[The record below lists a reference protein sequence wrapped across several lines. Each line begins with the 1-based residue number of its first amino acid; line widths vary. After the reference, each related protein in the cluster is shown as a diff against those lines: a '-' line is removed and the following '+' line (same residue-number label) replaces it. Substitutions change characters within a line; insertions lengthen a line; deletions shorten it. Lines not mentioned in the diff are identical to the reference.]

1 MAIVFPQKRVH
12 RKLCKPPLSDK
23 IKDNGGFALWQRTGK
38 RASFASSSTSEGSKI
53 WPRVHEL
60 VKELTSGLIQGIMD
74 AELESEL
81 GYSKYDY
88 KNKET
93 DNARNGHYKKTV
105 ISSQGDVDLK
115 IPRDRNGDYE
125 PQIVKKHQMDISDI
139 EDKILFLYS
148 QGTSTRDIEKT
159 MQEMYD
165 IEVGRD
171 TDEQDHGQVASGDTG
186 AAEQTSGECLCA
198 LDDGRHSLQGAR

>member
-1 MAIVFPQKRVH
+1 MAKSRE
-12 RKLCKPPLSDK
+12 KSDLRRLIDERG
-23 IKDNGGFALWQRTGK
+23 IKDLAG
-38 RASFASSSTSEGSKI
+38 
-53 WPRVHEL
+53 VHEL
-60 VKELTSGLIQGIMD
+60 VKELTSGLIQEIMD
-74 AELESEL
+74 AELENEL

-93 DNARNGHYKKTV
+93 GNARNGHYKKTA
-105 ISSQGDVDLK
+105 ISSQGDADLK

-159 MQEMYD
+159 MQQ
-165 IEVGRD
+165 RK
-171 TDEQDHGQVASGDTG
+171 
-186 AAEQTSGECLCA
+186 
-198 LDDGRHSLQGAR
+198 AR